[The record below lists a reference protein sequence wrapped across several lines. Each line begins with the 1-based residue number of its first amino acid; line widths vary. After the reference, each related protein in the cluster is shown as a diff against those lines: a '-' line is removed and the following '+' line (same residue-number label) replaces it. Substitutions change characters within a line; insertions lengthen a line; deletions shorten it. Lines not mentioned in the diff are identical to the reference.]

1 MKRIYNER
9 FQESYIEETLDNGL
23 KVILWEKKDFAKSFF
38 MMATPLGALDL
49 NQHSSQKEYRFPAG
63 IAHFLEHKMFEDE
76 EKDVMDLFAEMGANV
91 NAFTSYSETAYY
103 FSTANNPEKPLN
115 LLLDF
120 VQELNISEES
130 VEKEKG
136 IIIQEL
142 EMYQQMSEVRI
153 INETFGCL
161 FNEHP
166 LIYDIGG
173 DRDSVSS
180 TTKQQLEECYALN
193 YHPSKMILV
202 GVTGKDS
209 EKILDL
215 IKANQANK
223 KFAKVEHVERDQYNE
238 PKQVNKKSHTLSMD
252 ISVPKVT
259 VSFKMPGNKNAF
271 ERNRKEWC
279 YKMLFDLYFSSLN
292 PEYQRWIDEEIINP
306 SFSFEIDL
314 GADYGLLLFYS
325 ESEKTDE
332 FEAIIFDT
340 LKNIETI
347 EESMLEKLRNRYF
360 GISINA
366 LNDHKQIAV
375 SFMRNYFAGLDFF
388 EALEVVES
396 IDANDLLTCL
406 SEIDF
411 DNYTKVI
418 IEPNSNNGN

>member
-1 MKRIYNER
+1 MNRIYNER

-49 NQHSSQKEYRFPAG
+49 NQTSADKEYHFPAG

-76 EKDVMDLFAEMGANV
+76 DKDVMDLFSEMGANV

-103 FSTANNPEKPLN
+103 FSTANDPIKPLH

-120 VQELNISEES
+120 VQQLNISEES

-153 INETFGCL
+153 INETLASL
-161 FNEHP
+161 FHEHP

-173 DRDSVSS
+173 DRESVSS
-180 TTKQQLEECYALN
+180 TTKQQLEECYKLN

-202 GVTGKDS
+202 GVSGQDS
-209 EKILDL
+209 EQLL
-215 IKANQANK
+215 EEIKKNQAK
-223 KFAKVEHVERDQYNE
+223 KTFTKVASVKRKTYNE
-238 PKQVNKKSHTLSMD
+238 QKAVKVKEHELSMD
-252 ISVPKVT
+252 ISIPKVT
-259 VSFKMPGNKNAF
+259 VSFKMQGMEDAY

-279 YKMLFDLYFSSLN
+279 FKMLFDLFFSSLN
-292 PEYQRWIDEEIINP
+292 PQYQKWIDEQIINP

-314 GADYGLLLFYS
+314 GSDYGLIMFYS
-325 ESEKTDE
+325 ETDKIE
-332 FEAIIFDT
+332 QFEAIIFDT
-340 LKNIETI
+340 LKSIDNIK
-347 EESMLEKLRNRYF
+347 EEMLCNLRNRYF
-360 GISINA
+360 GISINS

-375 SFMRNYFAGLDFF
+375 TFMRNYFTGLDFF

-396 IDANDLLTCL
+396 IKSEDLLKVVN
-406 SEIDF
+406 EIDF

-418 IEPNSNNGN
+418 IKPNSYNG